1 MVEEIVKNGE
11 SETVEFKS
19 DKKGQLKLE
28 TIIEA
33 VVCLAN
39 HKGGYLLLGVED
51 DGTVTG
57 TTRLKT
63 ETIEELRAKI
73 YARTRPHLWV
83 KIWVEA
89 FKQKEVLIIQVPRQI
104 LTATADGKYL
114 RRGIQ
119 GDGRPA
125 CLPLEP
131 HEILSLLSLTGQKDI
146 TAERLDMHKEAL
158 DDFAVELIL
167 KITRENQPE
176 LRNFSDEEVLRIS
189 GILTVDG
196 RITLAGLLVCGKEN
210 ILRALL
216 PFHEVI
222 FNYFDGTELKAQ
234 RVYHTNLIK
243 IFTELIEL
251 HKLYNRGIGEIIKNG
266 IRYEIPLIEA
276 EAYREAVANALI
288 HRDFSSPGAVSIS
301 WHQDGR
307 LVVSNPGGFVE
318 GVTVENI
325 LSIPPYPRNP
335 LLSEIF
341 RRTGIVEKTGRGVD
355 KIFVG
360 QAKYGKP
367 LPVWNVDRKHVSVT
381 LIGSKWEHLIA
392 EKLLGESLM
401 PEEVLILYQL
411 YKQGGRTNI
420 DEISRLLQRHKEEVL
435 YFLDRLQKR
444 KLLEIQN
451 GIIREKEQLESKA
464 KTHEEIVIQHI
475 RSHGTITRSE
485 VARLLGVSPST
496 ALRILQKLTTSGKI
510 KRIGTGGAAR
520 YVLNK

>member
-1 MVEEIVKNGE
+1 MIEELIHNGE

-19 DKKGQLKLE
+19 DKKGQLKLD

-39 HKGGYLLLGVED
+39 HKGGYLLVGVED
-51 DGTVTG
+51 DGGVTG

-83 KIWVEA
+83 KIWVEV
-89 FKQKEVLIIQVPRQI
+89 FEEKEVLVIEVPKQI
-104 LTATADGKYL
+104 LTATADGKYI

-125 CLPLEP
+125 CLPIEP

-146 TAERLDMHKEAL
+146 TAERLDMQKETL
-158 DDFAVELIL
+158 DNFAVELIL
-167 KITRENQPE
+167 KITKENQPE
-176 LRNFSDEEVLRIS
+176 LRNFSDEEILRIT
-189 GILTVDG
+189 GILTLDG
-196 RITLAGLLVCGKEN
+196 KVTLAGLLVGGRED
-210 ILRALL
+210 ILRTLL

-222 FNYFDGTELKAQ
+222 FNHFVGTELKEQ

-243 IFTELIEL
+243 IFVELIEL

-276 EAYREAVANALI
+276 EAYREVVANALI
-288 HRDFSSPGAVSIS
+288 HRDFSSPGTVSIN
-301 WHQDGR
+301 WHEDGR

-325 LSIPPYPRNP
+325 LSVPPYPRNP

-367 LPVWNVDRKHVSVT
+367 LPVWNIDSRHVSVT
-381 LIGSKWEHLIA
+381 LLGSKWEHLIA
-392 EKLLGESLM
+392 EKLLGETLM

-411 YKQGGRTNI
+411 YKHGGSTNI
-420 DEISRLLQRHKEEVL
+420 AEVSKLLQRHKEEVQ
-435 YFLDRLQKR
+435 YFLDRLQQR
-444 KLLEIQN
+444 KLLKRQN
-451 GIIREKEQLESKA
+451 GSIFAVEQLKSKPR
-464 KTHEEIVIQHI
+464 THEEAVIQHI
-475 RSHGTITRSE
+475 RSHGTIMRSE
-485 VARLLGVSPST
+485 TAQLLGVSPST
-496 ALRILQKLTTSGKI
+496 ALRILQKLVQSGKI
-510 KRIGTGGAAR
+510 KRVGTGGAAR
-520 YVLNK
+520 YVLNN